1 MLEVQI
7 FTLYPEL
14 YPGLLDVG
22 IYKKAKERQK
32 WSLKVVD
39 IRDYAL
45 DGNRTVDDTPF
56 GGGNGMLLK
65 PDVIASALDKNT
77 NAKEK
82 IIYLSPKGKR
92 LGQQEVKSLSKL
104 KKINILC
111 GHFEGV
117 DQRLLETR
125 NIEEYSIGD
134 FILSGGESASFV
146 FVDALVRLLPG
157 VLGNA
162 NSAKDESFENNLL
175 EYPQYTKPRDWE
187 GKKVPEVLFS
197 GDHAKIKGWRLS
209 QSEAITQRQRP
220 DLWKIYLKKKMKNIE
235 DINKAAIQKITA
247 NKKITEF
254 SPGDTIK
261 VGVKIVEGKRE
272 RIQYFEGVCIAKKNR
287 DLNSSFTVRKI
298 SFGEGVERTFALYSP
313 NVDSIKVIRSGKV
326 RRAKLY
332 YLRDR
337 KGKSARIAEKIKKKI
352 GVDVSVKPEEPKVVS
367 VEPVKEVSKTE
378 ELKKRDKKVEA
389 KAEKQ
394 TSEKK

>member
-7 FTLYPEL
+7 FTLYPDL

-22 IYKKAKERQK
+22 IYKKAKEKQK
-32 WSLKVVD
+32 WNLKVID
-39 IRDYAL
+39 IRDYAF
-45 DGNRTVDDTPF
+45 DDNRTVDDTPF

-65 PDVIASALDKNT
+65 PDVVACALDKNIKS
-77 NAKEK
+77 KEK

-92 LGQQEVKSLSKL
+92 LDQKEVRSLSKL

-111 GHFEGV
+111 GHFEGI

-125 NIEEYSIGD
+125 NIQEYSIGD

-209 QSEAITQRQRP
+209 QSEAITRRQRP
-220 DLWKIYLKKKMKNIE
+220 DLWKKYL
-235 DINKAAIQKITA
+235 D
-247 NKKITEF
+247 
-254 SPGDTIK
+254 
-261 VGVKIVEGKRE
+261 
-272 RIQYFEGVCIAKKNR
+272 KKN
-287 DLNSSFTVRKI
+287 
-298 SFGEGVERTFALYSP
+298 
-313 NVDSIKVIRSGKV
+313 
-326 RRAKLY
+326 
-332 YLRDR
+332 
-337 KGKSARIAEKIKKKI
+337 EKH
-352 GVDVSVKPEEPKVVS
+352 
-367 VEPVKEVSKTE
+367 
-378 ELKKRDKKVEA
+378 
-389 KAEKQ
+389 
-394 TSEKK
+394 